1 MLDSGGLDCVREV
14 GGALWEQQRREEE
27 GSRHPLSDPA
37 TPSRGLWRAGPAPL
51 TSLLEISLLSPVAST
66 VAWDHTENALC
77 FGPLGF
83 LGQLLANYC
92 LCCAVYE
99 GLTKIQ
105 V

>member
-1 MLDSGGLDCVREV
+1 MLDSGGLDCGREV
-14 GGALWEQQRREEE
+14 GGGACGSSRGGKRR
-27 GSRHPLSDPA
+27 GPATPSDPA

-51 TSLLEISLLSPVAST
+51 TSVLEISLLSPVAST